1 MRKLLRTAAF
11 LSAAA
16 LVKTFTG
23 CTAVPSLETGPEVAV
38 SQIVQRVK
46 CELAY
51 AVEPYLRKSRQYDWF
66 QRWTAG
72 VDLNLVV
79 TDSAGLTPGVS
90 FVNPLP
96 QAVLKGI
103 GSFSQSFTFGAGAGA
118 TTTATRNETI
128 SFAISLKE
136 LQGQLSTLNC
146 DLPNDRDLN
155 SSLGLAEWVAESFDP
170 IEKGLLKK
178 GHHKRPVAAGV
189 GGKGRRALVLDQLE
203 AQVKNYAPDLGALI
217 DKLKQ
222 ETAKILSGK
231 PVSPTDVKSAMDDIA
246 FITQSL
252 SDKVSAGGGVEPPFV
267 TRYKAELVTLSNRF
281 KALQPKPSLDAP
293 IESISHQVEFLV
305 VLTGSVSPSWT
316 LVRFKGPATNG
327 SLASASWTR
336 THTLSIVIGDP
347 GSPQAQNVR
356 NANAIG
362 TAIRTLVLPGIT
374 GP

>member
-1 MRKLLRTAAF
+1 
-11 LSAAA
+11 
-16 LVKTFTG
+16 
-23 CTAVPSLETGPEVAV
+23 
-38 SQIVQRVK
+38 
-46 CELAY
+46 
-51 AVEPYLRKSRQYDWF
+51 
-66 QRWTAG
+66 
-72 VDLNLVV
+72 
-79 TDSAGLTPGVS
+79 
-90 FVNPLP
+90 
-96 QAVLKGI
+96 
-103 GSFSQSFTFGAGAGA
+103 
-118 TTTATRNETI
+118 
-128 SFAISLKE
+128 
-136 LQGQLSTLNC
+136 
-146 DLPNDRDLN
+146 
-155 SSLGLAEWVAESFDP
+155 
-170 IEKGLLKK
+170 
-178 GHHKRPVAAGV
+178 
-189 GGKGRRALVLDQLE
+189 
-203 AQVKNYAPDLGALI
+203 VKNYAPDLGGLI

-252 SDKVSAGGGVEPPFV
+252 NDKVGAGGGVEPPFV
-267 TRYKAELVTLSNRF
+267 TGYKAQLVALNNRF

-305 VLTGSVSPSWT
+305 VLTGNVSPSWT

-327 SLASASWTR
+327 SLVSATSTR

>member
-1 MRKLLRTAAF
+1 MRKLLRVAAF

-16 LVKTFTG
+16 LIKTFTG
-23 CTAVPSLETGPEVAV
+23 CTAVPSLETGSPVAV

-51 AVEPYLRKSRQYDWF
+51 AVEPYLKKSQQYDWL

-79 TDSAGLTPGVS
+79 TDQAGLSPGAS

-96 QAVLKGI
+96 QQVLKNI
-103 GSFSQSFTFGAGAGA
+103 GTFSQNFTFGVGAGVS
-118 TTTATRNETI
+118 TTATRNETI
-128 SFAISLKE
+128 SFAVSLKE
-136 LQGQLSTLNC
+136 LERQLPTLNC
-146 DLPNDRDLN
+146 NLPNDRDLN

-170 IEKGLLKK
+170 VEKGLLKK
-178 GHHKRPVAAGV
+178 GHHKRPAAAGGR
-189 GGKGRRALVLDQLE
+189 GGRALAADKLE
-203 AQVKNYAPDLGALI
+203 QQVKDYAPDLGGLI
-217 DKLKQ
+217 DKLQQ
-222 ETAKILSGK
+222 ETAKIFSGK
-231 PVSPTDVKSAMDDIA
+231 PVSSSDLKSAMDDIA

-252 SDKVSAGGGVEPPFV
+252 NDKVRAEGGVEPPFV
-267 TRYKAELVTLSNRF
+267 TAYKAQLAALNSRL

-305 VLTGSVSPSWT
+305 VLTGSLSPSWT
-316 LVRFKGPATNG
+316 LVRFRGPAANG
-327 SLASASWTR
+327 SLVSATKTR

-347 GSPQAQNVR
+347 GSSQAQSVR

-362 TAIRTLVLPGIT
+362 TAIRTLVLPGLT
-374 GP
+374 SP

>member
-11 LSAAA
+11 LSLAA

-23 CTAVPSLETGPEVAV
+23 CTAVPSLETGPAVAV

-51 AVEPYLRKSRQYDWF
+51 AVEPYLRQSQRYDWF

-79 TDSAGLTPGVS
+79 TDSAGLSPSMS

-96 QAVLKGI
+96 QAVLKNI
-103 GSFSQSFTFGAGAGA
+103 GSFSQSFSFGAGGGA

-136 LQGQLSTLNC
+136 LHRQLPTLNC
-146 DLPNDRDLN
+146 DLANERDLN

-178 GHHKRPVAAGV
+178 GQHKRPVAAG
-189 GGKGRRALVLDQLE
+189 GGKGGRVLALDQLE
-203 AQVKNYAPDLGALI
+203 AQVKNYAPDLGGLI

-222 ETAKILSGK
+222 ETAKIQSGK

-246 FITQSL
+246 FIIQSL
-252 SDKVSAGGGVEPPFV
+252 NAKVSASGGVEPPFV
-267 TRYKAELVTLSNRF
+267 TGYKAQLVDLNNRF

-327 SLASASWTR
+327 TLASATSTR